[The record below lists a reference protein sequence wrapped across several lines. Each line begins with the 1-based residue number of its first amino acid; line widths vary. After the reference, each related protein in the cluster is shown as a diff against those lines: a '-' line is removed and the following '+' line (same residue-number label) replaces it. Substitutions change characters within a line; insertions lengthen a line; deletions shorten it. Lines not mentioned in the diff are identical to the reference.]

1 MNKKLFDLTAF
12 GKEHGGILHAFLQ
25 KDLPLHFSLSC
36 KSLTDINHHISL
48 VMSPEEKKPTECETI
63 AIKALSI

>member
-1 MNKKLFDLTAF
+1 MNKSLFDLTAF

-36 KSLTDINHHISL
+36 KSLTDINHHVSL
-48 VMSPEEKKPTECETI
+48 VMSPEEKTNECETI